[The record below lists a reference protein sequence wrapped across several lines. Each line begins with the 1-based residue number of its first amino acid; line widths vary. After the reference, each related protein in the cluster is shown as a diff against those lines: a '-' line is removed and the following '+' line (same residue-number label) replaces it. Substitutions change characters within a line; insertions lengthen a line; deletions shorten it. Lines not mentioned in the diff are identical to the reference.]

1 MKEVY
6 VIFDPFKGGYYDGKS
21 FRGIL
26 FAKKYRMKEN
36 AVVDVQNILSSSFG
50 TNFLKIEKFYTN

>member
-6 VIFDPFKGGYYDGKS
+6 VIFDPFKNGYYDGKT

-26 FAKKYRMKEN
+26 FAKKYHMKEN
-36 AVVDVQNILSSSFG
+36 AVVDVQNILSASFG
-50 TNFLKIEKFYTN
+50 TNFLKIEKLYTN